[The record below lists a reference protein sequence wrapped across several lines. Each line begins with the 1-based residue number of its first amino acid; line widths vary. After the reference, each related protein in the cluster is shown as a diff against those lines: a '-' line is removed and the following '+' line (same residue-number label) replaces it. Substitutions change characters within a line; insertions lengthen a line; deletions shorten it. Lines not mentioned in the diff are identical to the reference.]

1 LSATKKLVRRKTDRK
16 SQRVFINAGCG
27 TPRSSSIPVFFKG
40 WREIRVDVDPAAKP
54 DVLASIVDLSAI
66 PDATVDA
73 VWSAHCIEHLY
84 AHEVP
89 VALAEFRRVLRTPGF
104 ACVITPDLQAVAEWL
119 LHDRI
124 HECLYESASGPIT
137 AHDVIWGFG
146 RAIASGKRAM
156 AHHCGF
162 TPTPLIQRLNEAG
175 FAEIM
180 LRRRSGLELVAL
192 ALTNETLH
200 PRERETLMAEL
211 GF

>member
-1 LSATKKLVRRKTDRK
+1 MSVAKKLVRRKTGGK

-27 TPRSSSIPVFFKG
+27 TSGESSIPAFFKG
-40 WREIRVDVDPAAKP
+40 WREIRVDIDPAAEP
-54 DVLASIVDLSAI
+54 EMVTSIVDLSAI
-66 PDATVDA
+66 PDSSVDA

-84 AHEVP
+84 VHEVP
-89 VALAEFRRVLRTPGF
+89 VALSEFRRVLRVPGF
-104 ACVITPDLQAVAEWL
+104 ACIITPDLQAVAEWV

-146 RAIASGKRAM
+146 RAIASGKPAM

-162 TPTPLIQRLNEAG
+162 TPTPLIHRLNEAG

-192 ALTNETLH
+192 ALTKPTLH
-200 PRERETLMAEL
+200 PHERETLMAEL